1 MMGWLAFGTSVSLHD
16 DLEGSL
22 EDFLWLVYPRM
33 NVDSGSASGKLCR
46 TIERECELSIASSCL
61 LDVLDVNWQFDHW
74 LDRAGTTLGL

>member
-1 MMGWLAFGTSVSLHD
+1 MMGWSAFGTSVSLHD

-46 TIERECELSIASSCL
+46 AIEREWILWIASLSL
-61 LDVLDVNWQFDHW
+61 LNVLDVNWQFDHW
-74 LDRAGTTLGL
+74 LDRAGATLGL